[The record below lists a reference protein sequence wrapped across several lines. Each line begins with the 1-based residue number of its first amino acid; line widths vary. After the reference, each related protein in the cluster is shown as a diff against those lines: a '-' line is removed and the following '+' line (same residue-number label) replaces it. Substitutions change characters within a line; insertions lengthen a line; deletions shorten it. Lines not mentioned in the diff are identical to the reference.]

1 MGHIILQFNSIN
13 VNEDNSDN
21 EDGIS
26 ILEKV
31 VKIENYF
38 SVRLV
43 RPNDVWETDLPGI
56 DFLIA
61 LIENGYVEKN
71 LPSHMISTNTN
82 DCQWMNE
89 KYAEACE
96 GKAFSMWHEGNYEIT
111 LYGKKIPIYGL
122 RIFIENFEIDV
133 EDLQYKIETYRERD
147 VRNVIFRA
155 VDNSKIY
162 YVLNKEDFEEKMLDT
177 ECIVINVLHRGVQ
190 TDFISEIK

>member
-61 LIENGYVEKN
+61 LIENGYVEK
-71 LPSHMISTNTN
+71 
-82 DCQWMNE
+82 
-89 KYAEACE
+89 
-96 GKAFSMWHEGNYEIT
+96 
-111 LYGKKIPIYGL
+111 IY
-122 RIFIENFEIDV
+122 
-133 EDLQYKIETYRERD
+133 Q
-147 VRNVIFRA
+147 VI
-155 VDNSKIY
+155 
-162 YVLNKEDFEEKMLDT
+162 
-177 ECIVINVLHRGVQ
+177 
-190 TDFISEIK
+190 